1 MKFQNTRVIWGEKKD
16 GKMENKI
23 SEFGFKESKKKPD
36 LFYKNIDNKIIL
48 FFDFRQINWEGHNK
62 FYFKINHELTKEEKF
77 CYNKIIVNEFFNVVK
92 KIREPVDFNGL
103 TECDVCKK
111 KFIEEF
117 GFSDWE
123 YDEGGFACSEKCLKI
138 IQIETNKIRR
148 KIEER
153 KVKRIFNIYEI
164 TRKAL
169 ECPICK
175 EKPKIKSDSSGI
187 TLEYKRHNHH
197 IDYNTNETIIV
208 CPSCHTK
215 ITFHLDKYPE
225 LKKYKPI
232 GSRKEYLSN
241 KKKGEIK
248 IFKPLEKIEK
258 EKTPEWSEEDK
269 KRLELANKKEELEL
283 MKKIDICRQAREGVL
298 AWIE

>member
-1 MKFQNTRVIWGEKKD
+1 MDK
-16 GKMENKI
+16 KI
-23 SEFGFKESKKKPD
+23 SEFGFKEAKKKPD

-48 FFDFRQINWEGHNK
+48 FFDFRVHLGEFYPHPHNR
-62 FYFKINHELTKEEKF
+62 FYFKINKELTQEEKSY
-77 CYNKIIVNEFFNVVK
+77 YNKIIINEFFNVVK
-92 KIREPVDFNGL
+92 KIREPVDFDNL
-103 TECDVCKK
+103 FECDVCKK

-153 KVKRIFNIYEI
+153 KVKRIFNTYEI

-175 EKPKIKSDSSGI
+175 EKPKIKSDFSGI

-197 IDYNTNETIIV
+197 IDYNTDKTIVV

-232 GSRKEYLSN
+232 GDRKDML
-241 KKKGEIK
+241 KK
-248 IFKPLEKIEK
+248 LEEK
-258 EKTPEWSEEDK
+258 EKK
-269 KRLELANKKEELEL
+269 KREEKLKKRKEKEFQKMTLSRG
-283 MKKIDICRQAREGVL
+283 MKGHRDGKWRYSPPYKSRSPMLG
-298 AWIE
+298 AWLK